1 MISYS
6 PQPEQLFLIGWLRQE
21 LTVVEAQLVEEV
33 ETMMRSGREEILG
46 EKVEVFEVLRCPS
59 QVCR

>member
-1 MISYS
+1 
-6 PQPEQLFLIGWLRQE
+6 
-21 LTVVEAQLVEEV
+21 VVEELLQEEV

-46 EKVEVFEVLRCPS
+46 GKAEKFEEILGGKAEKFEVLRCPS

>member
-1 MISYS
+1 
-6 PQPEQLFLIGWLRQE
+6 
-21 LTVVEAQLVEEV
+21 VVEELQLEEV

-46 EKVEVFEVLRCPS
+46 GKAEMLEVLRCPS